1 MWLANIHH
9 IYLHLVHW
17 GLHREEGQQPLPHT
31 EDQNPKTIGKSN
43 VESFLLLDIGG
54 GGGHLEHSG
63 GVIRAGRYGGRGDIG
78 RRGETENIIDLVRA
92 EIVVGV
98 LAVDVMVVGVATTD
112 Q

>member
-1 MWLANIHH
+1 MWLANIHQ

-17 GLHREEGQQPLPHT
+17 GLHREEDQQPLPHT

-43 VESFLLLDIGG
+43 VESFLLLDIW
-54 GGGHLEHSG
+54 GGGHLEHSEC
-63 GVIRAGRYGGRGDIG
+63 VILAGQYGGRGDIG